1 MRLRE
6 IALKLPNFSLV
17 LIGPVEISL
26 SCLKDFPNVF
36 VLGKRFF
43 KDISNYL
50 KYADVGI
57 IPFKDNLLTNAIHPL
72 KLYEYFAAGLPVVS
86 RDLEEIRKMNP
97 PAFLAKDKETFIEMI
112 IQAYQKGK
120 NKEEYYEFA
129 RRNSWDERFKVIK
142 QYVLERLN

>member
-1 MRLRE
+1 M
-6 IALKLPNFSLV
+6 
-17 LIGPVEISL
+17 
-26 SCLKDFPNVF
+26 
-36 VLGKRFF
+36 GKRSF
-43 KDISNYL
+43 KDIPGYL

-86 RDLEEIRKMNP
+86 RDLEEIRKMNS